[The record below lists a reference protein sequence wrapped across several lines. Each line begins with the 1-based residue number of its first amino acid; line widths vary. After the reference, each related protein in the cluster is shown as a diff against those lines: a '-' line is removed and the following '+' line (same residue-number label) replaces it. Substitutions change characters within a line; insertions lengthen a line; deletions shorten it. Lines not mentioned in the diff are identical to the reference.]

1 MTWVIFILVWIF
13 SCIISIALVYHKG
26 KHKHIVYTVGDLI
39 DETPYFLWVPLVNTV
54 SLILLGMALMTVKI
68 INLLKLSVLW
78 EKFRNI
84 KLK

>member
-1 MTWVIFILVWIF
+1 MTWIIFILVWIC
-13 SCIISIALVYHKG
+13 SCIISIALVYHEG
-26 KHKHIVYTVGDLI
+26 KRKHIVYTVGDLI
-39 DETPYFLWVPLVNTV
+39 DETPYSLWVPLVNTV